1 RTAADRARA
10 AGDEHALAAAVGLV
24 DTARDAFVSAMHL
37 TAVGTAA
44 ASAVAAV
51 VVLVWLPGRR
61 PGARTPASP

>member
-1 RTAADRARA
+1 VQL
-10 AGDEHALAAAVGLV
+10 E

-37 TAVGTAA
+37 TAGGTAA

-61 PGARTPASP
+61 SGARTPASP